1 MSSPCHIELIVSER
15 AEPVPKGD
23 DDEKIAVKLT
33 RKQLVSPICV
43 PPSPPYPFGEIRVR
57 SCEKGLD

>member
-43 PPSPPYPFGEIRVR
+43 PPSPPLPMR
-57 SCEKGLD
+57 